1 MFIQTLFKSP
11 LQFLTICVILV
22 FSICLHEFC
31 HAWMAYREGDDS
43 AAEYMTLNPF
53 KQMGIMSLLMMA
65 IIGIAWGAV
74 PVDVSRFRGRWSR
87 LKVALAGP
95 AANLFLFLLAS
106 LIFILFGFFRPDGL
120 KIIGPVMGVAFLFGM
135 YNFTLMLFNLFP
147 VPGLDGWIAASE
159 LFPRLKTISSEFAKG
174 AMLFL
179 ILLAFFCVEYLFA
192 ASAWVMRMMIALGV
206 HLGDAWY
213 AA

>member
-11 LQFLTICVILV
+11 LSFLTVCLILI

-53 KQMGIMSLLMMA
+53 KQMGFMSLLMMA

-74 PVDVSRFRGRWSR
+74 PVDYSRLRSRWSA

-106 LIFILFGFFRPDGL
+106 LIFILFGIIKPDDL
-120 KIIGPVMGVAFLFGM
+120 YHVIGPVMGVVYLFGM
-135 YNFTLMLFNLFP
+135 YNFTLMIFNLLP
-147 VPGLDGWIAASE
+147 VPGLDGWIVACE
-159 LFPRLKTISSEFAKG
+159 LFPRLRGIRSEFAKG

-179 ILLAFFCVEYLFA
+179 ILLAFFGVQYLF
-192 ASAWVMRMMIALGV
+192 SAGAWMMQSMICLGALMG
-206 HLGDAWY
+206 GA
-213 AA
+213 

>member
-11 LQFLTICVILV
+11 LSFLTVCLILI

-53 KQMGIMSLLMMA
+53 KQMGFMSLLMMA

-74 PVDVSRFRGRWSR
+74 PVDYSRLRSRWSP

-106 LIFILFGFFRPDGL
+106 LVFILFGIFKPDGL
-120 KIIGPVMGVAFLFGM
+120 YHVIGPVMGVVFLFGM
-135 YNFTLMLFNLFP
+135 YNFTLLVFNLLP
-147 VPGLDGWIAASE
+147 VPGLDGWIAACE
-159 LFPRLKTISSEFAKG
+159 LFPRLRRISSEVAKG
-174 AMLFL
+174 AMLLL
-179 ILLAFFCVEYLFA
+179 IFLAFFAVQYLFA
-192 ASAWVMRMMIALGV
+192 AGEWMMRSMIALGAL
-206 HLGDAWY
+206 LGGA
-213 AA
+213 

>member
-11 LQFLTICVILV
+11 VQFLTICVILV
-22 FSICLHEFC
+22 FSICLHECC
-31 HAWMAYREGDDS
+31 HAWIAFREGDDTAS
-43 AAEYMTLNPF
+43 EYMTLNPF
-53 KQMGIMSLLMMA
+53 KQMGFMSLLMLA

-95 AANLFLFLLAS
+95 AANLFLFLLAA
-106 LIFILFGFFRPDGL
+106 LILILVGLVRPSGL
-120 KIIGPVMGVAFLFGM
+120 NHISGPVMVIVYLFGM
-135 YNFTLMLFNLFP
+135 YNFTLMLFNLLP

-159 LFPRLKTISSEFAKG
+159 LFPRLKTVSSEFAKG

-179 ILLAFFCVEYLFA
+179 ILLAFFGVQYLFA
-192 ASAWVMRMMIALGV
+192 ASAWVMQIMILLGA
-206 HLGDAWY
+206 HLGGA
-213 AA
+213 